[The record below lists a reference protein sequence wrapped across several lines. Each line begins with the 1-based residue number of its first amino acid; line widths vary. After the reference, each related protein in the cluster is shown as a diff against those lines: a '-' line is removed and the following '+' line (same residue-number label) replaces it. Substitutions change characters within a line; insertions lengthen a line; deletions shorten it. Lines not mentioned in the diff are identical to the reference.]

1 MALPPAPD
9 TPPVVPVPRRPYAG
23 PPRYRLRPA
32 GGYPALPWVRSSG
45 PAAPGPL
52 AAARSVAGTV
62 VPLLWATVAVAL
74 VAAGSEAWRYGL
86 LLASRADA
94 LSAPVVAAS
103 DALVLSAGTIAPIL
117 TLLVGA
123 LVVLWTV
130 RATAAAA
137 TAAGVVPSRRARD
150 VVVGWVVPGVNLA
163 VPGAVF
169 AEIEHT
175 ALGRPAV
182 ERPQPS
188 RLVLVW
194 WGLWAAGVVL
204 SAVVLLWSLRTGV
217 QSRADGVVLHALLDL
232 LAAAVAGVTAVLI
245 TRLTRL
251 LAPARTDRRE
261 LLVAVRP

>member
-1 MALPPAPD
+1 
-9 TPPVVPVPRRPYAG
+9 
-23 PPRYRLRPA
+23 PA